1 MEVINDILGYKDR
14 KIFQNNDYFCFSI
27 DSVMLANFA
36 TIRMKDKN
44 IVDLC
49 TGNGVI
55 PLILT
60 LRTNQKIIGVE
71 LQEKLSTLAKK
82 SVYLNNLEDKISIV
96 SMNVKDF
103 ADDKNNIEKYDLVTC
118 NPPYFKVNEKSFFKL
133 NLEQKIARHE
143 IELNLAEVFSVSKK
157 ILKNGG
163 NLAIVHRPERLIE
176 ILLEFKN
183 NCIEPKRIQFV
194 YAKASKEAM
203 LVLIEG
209 QKNGNS
215 GLKIEKPFILY
226 NEDGSLTEEYNKF
239 LTEVR

>member
-1 MEVINDILGYKDR
+1 MN
-14 KIFQNNDYFCFSI
+14 
-27 DSVMLANFA
+27 
-36 TIRMKDKN
+36 
-44 IVDLC
+44 
-49 TGNGVI
+49 
-55 PLILT
+55 
-60 LRTNQKIIGVE
+60 
-71 LQEKLSTLAKK
+71 
-82 SVYLNNLEDKISIV
+82 IV

-103 ADDKNNIEKYDLVTC
+103 ANDKNNIEKYDLVTC
-118 NPPYFKVNEKSFFKL
+118 NPPYFNVNEKSFFKL

-143 IELNLAEVFSVSKK
+143 IELNLAEVFSISKK
-157 ILKNGG
+157 ILKNSG

-209 QKNGNS
+209 QKNGNN